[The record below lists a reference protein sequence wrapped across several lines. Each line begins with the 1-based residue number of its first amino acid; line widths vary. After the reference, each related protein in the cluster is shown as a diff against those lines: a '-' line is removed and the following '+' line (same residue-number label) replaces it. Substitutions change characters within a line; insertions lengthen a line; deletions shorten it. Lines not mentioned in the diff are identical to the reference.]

1 MKHSQKRTFMDIEKM
16 SSDEFKAF
24 CRLGNKNHFT
34 RIRKMPLQ
42 DLLFTMINRKGLTL
56 ALELRNYMKLAHPG
70 VSISKP
76 GYLKQRMKLNPDAFL
91 ELYKYHN
98 RNFYADSTFSTYKNH
113 LILAADGSDINIPTT
128 TETLKLYGSAS
139 RKNTKPQA
147 QIGLGCIYDVM
158 NRMILES
165 DYHGS
170 PDQILGRG
178 DKMTEYYLPDI
189 PRLYTALAEWM
200 ACLIFILPF
209 KKRFSPAVTG
219 CLVAGAFGIQ
229 SVFLIST
236 GGVRLIFWIPCM
248 IFAVFLMVAFVFCC
262 CEIRLTD
269 AAYFGM
275 IAFVAAEFMAS
286 AGWQILCYTG
296 KEAWMSWWQQGM
308 AILLIYGV
316 IAVIL
321 YKILHIHMPKD
332 GQMEIT
338 RREYFSGLLIS
349 IAVFAVS
356 NMSYVNVNTPF
367 TGRYSFEIG
376 NIRTIV
382 DVAGIAILYAHLI
395 QCCELRVR
403 KELEAVQNV
412 LQNQYAQYKQSKESI
427 ELINYKYHDL
437 KHQIAVLRSEA
448 DPGKREEFLD
458 KMEADIKKY
467 ESQNKT
473 GNKVLDTVLT
483 TKSLYCAKNNI
494 TFTCVADGAL
504 LDFMDV
510 MDICSIFG
518 NALDN
523 AIECELKIP
532 DKEKRLIHVSVS
544 KQKNFLLLRFE
555 NYYDTELN
563 YQGGAFIT
571 TKRDKEFHGYG
582 LKSIRYTVNKYDGA
596 VSIDTKE
603 NWFDLKIL
611 IPVSENVQK

>member
-1 MKHSQKRTFMDIEKM
+1 
-16 SSDEFKAF
+16 
-24 CRLGNKNHFT
+24 
-34 RIRKMPLQ
+34 
-42 DLLFTMINRKGLTL
+42 
-56 ALELRNYMKLAHPG
+56 
-70 VSISKP
+70 
-76 GYLKQRMKLNPDAFL
+76 
-91 ELYKYHN
+91 
-98 RNFYADSTFSTYKNH
+98 
-113 LILAADGSDINIPTT
+113 
-128 TETLKLYGSAS
+128 
-139 RKNTKPQA
+139 
-147 QIGLGCIYDVM
+147 
-158 NRMILES
+158 
-165 DYHGS
+165 
-170 PDQILGRG
+170 
-178 DKMTEYYLPDI
+178 MTEYYLPDI

-382 DVAGIAILYAHLI
+382 DVAGIAILYAHLAPAAPSALPSTTS
-395 QCCELRVR
+395 CSALRR
-403 KELEAVQNV
+403 IWVQV
-412 LQNQYAQYKQSKESI
+412 PFTPAWPPSTLSA
-427 ELINYKYHDL
+427 D
-437 KHQIAVLRSEA
+437 LRSCNLLSFLF
-448 DPGKREEFLD
+448 PQKRVAAHCSVQRPSFCFD
-458 KMEADIKKY
+458 GSP
-467 ESQNKT
+467 SQ
-473 GNKVLDTVLT
+473 
-483 TKSLYCAKNNI
+483 S
-494 TFTCVADGAL
+494 
-504 LDFMDV
+504 
-510 MDICSIFG
+510 
-518 NALDN
+518 
-523 AIECELKIP
+523 
-532 DKEKRLIHVSVS
+532 R
-544 KQKNFLLLRFE
+544 
-555 NYYDTELN
+555 
-563 YQGGAFIT
+563 
-571 TKRDKEFHGYG
+571 
-582 LKSIRYTVNKYDGA
+582 
-596 VSIDTKE
+596 
-603 NWFDLKIL
+603 
-611 IPVSENVQK
+611 